1 MEIIFVIDSYK
12 IKFFGNLILSLTSI
26 SARLS
31 KNIIA
36 FTPLRRQLVIYKEDI
51 SPINT
56 FQSFDHSILENFY
69 RNYFCDWFLSKEI
82 CRISQFQ
89 DTIKISSVRIS
100 SMKVLH
106 TLFIPVKIHLTTSW
120 SLKCTSLMDPFT
132 SVSLKNS
139 FNIQI

>member
-1 MEIIFVIDSYK
+1 MEVIFVIDSYK

-106 TLFIPVKIHLTTSW
+106 TLFIPVIKNTFDNIMVIKMYITYGSIYI
-120 SLKCTSLMDPFT
+120 SFT
-132 SVSLKNS
+132 QKFL
-139 FNIQI
+139 

>member
-82 CRISQFQ
+82 CRISQFW

-106 TLFIPVKIHLTTSW
+106 TLFIPVIKNTFDNIMVIKMYITYGSIYI
-120 SLKCTSLMDPFT
+120 SFT
-132 SVSLKNS
+132 QKFL
-139 FNIQI
+139 

>member
-1 MEIIFVIDSYK
+1 MEVIFVIDSYK

-56 FQSFDHSILENFY
+56 F
-69 RNYFCDWFLSKEI
+69 
-82 CRISQFQ
+82 
-89 DTIKISSVRIS
+89 
-100 SMKVLH
+100 
-106 TLFIPVKIHLTTSW
+106 
-120 SLKCTSLMDPFT
+120 
-132 SVSLKNS
+132 
-139 FNIQI
+139 

>member
-1 MEIIFVIDSYK
+1 MEVIFVIDSYK

-82 CRISQFQ
+82 CRISQFW

-106 TLFIPVKIHLTTSW
+106 TLFIPVIKNTFDNIMVIKMYITYGSIYI
-120 SLKCTSLMDPFT
+120 SFT
-132 SVSLKNS
+132 QKFL
-139 FNIQI
+139 

>member
-1 MEIIFVIDSYK
+1 MEVIFVIDSYK

-36 FTPLRRQLVIYKEDI
+36 FTPLCRQLVIYKEDI

-82 CRISQFQ
+82 CRISQFW

-106 TLFIPVKIHLTTSW
+106 ALFIPVIKNTFDNIMVIKMYITYGSIYI
-120 SLKCTSLMDPFT
+120 SFT
-132 SVSLKNS
+132 QKFL
-139 FNIQI
+139 

>member
-1 MEIIFVIDSYK
+1 MEVIFVIDSYK

-36 FTPLRRQLVIYKEDI
+36 FTPLHRQLVIYKEDI

-82 CRISQFQ
+82 CRISQFW

-106 TLFIPVKIHLTTSW
+106 TLFIPVIKNTFDNIMVIKMYITYGSIYI
-120 SLKCTSLMDPFT
+120 SFT
-132 SVSLKNS
+132 QKFL
-139 FNIQI
+139 

>member
-106 TLFIPVKIHLTTSW
+106 TLFIPVIKNTFDNIMVIKMYITYGSIYI
-120 SLKCTSLMDPFT
+120 SFT
-132 SVSLKNS
+132 QKFL
-139 FNIQI
+139 

>member
-1 MEIIFVIDSYK
+1 MEVIFVIESYK

-82 CRISQFQ
+82 CRISQFW

-106 TLFIPVKIHLTTSW
+106 TLFISVIKNTFDNIMVIKMYITYGSIYI
-120 SLKCTSLMDPFT
+120 SFT
-132 SVSLKNS
+132 QKFL
-139 FNIQI
+139 